1 MLSQHWLSF
10 SRNALT
16 EKLQSVH
23 DTTYLLHQKTKE
35 RSGYRQTLKDTVENE
50 PENKE
55 AKKQQQDDDEQY
67 NTAPMIK
74 LVCEYV

>member
-1 MLSQHWLSF
+1 MLSQQWLSF
-10 SRNALT
+10 SRNALM

-23 DTTYLLHQKTKE
+23 DTTYLLHHKTKE
-35 RSGYRQTLKDTVENE
+35 KFGYRQTLKDTVENE

>member
-1 MLSQHWLSF
+1 M
-10 SRNALT
+10 
-16 EKLQSVH
+16 
-23 DTTYLLHQKTKE
+23 
-35 RSGYRQTLKDTVENE
+35 ENE

-74 LVCEYV
+74 LVYE

>member
-10 SRNALT
+10 SRNALM
-16 EKLQSVH
+16 EKLQSVD
-23 DTTYLLHQKTKE
+23 DTTYLLHQKTKKK
-35 RSGYRQTLKDTVENE
+35 SGYKQTLKDTVENE

-55 AKKQQQDDDEQY
+55 AKKQQQDDDEQF

-74 LVCEYV
+74 LVYE